1 MDILNTTARLWDM
14 RRGDADDDR
23 TSPHGRGWRNMVI
36 SSALEFNYL
45 TASIAFLLLIIVPAL
60 LVGLAP
66 PLFVLYGRRKLEA
79 ATQIFNRPFA
89 AILSMTLLV
98 AVTLWIARPL
108 LSKAVDFFWHLHYT
122 LVFPVFVGLREI
134 ISAVI
139 EPGANRDTTPEHLDR
154 RRRMATVLATLLLAG
169 GGVAVAL
176 SVGFT
181 SGRRLVEIADYR
193 PWPLM
198 RAALGNAALVLG
210 VSTAVASVYWLVR
223 EVRSRRPILD
233 WVPAPPASGAATL
246 RVAHLSD
253 LHLVGERYGYRM
265 EAGTKGPH
273 GNLRFRRTLRTLAAI
288 HAATPLDRVLITGD
302 ITDAGTRAEWVE
314 FLDLLRRAPELRAR
328 ILFVPGNHDVNVI
341 DRTNPGRFALPWSES
356 HALRQLRVVLAF
368 DAIQGESAH
377 VVDRAT
383 GTPGLSLREYL
394 REGDR
399 PAHLR
404 ALAERGH
411 WRGRLEMMHIW
422 DAIFPLVV
430 PPPKEGGYGVI
441 LLDSN
446 AQRHFSLTNAVGVIG
461 RSQLAA
467 LKSILRAGR
476 DREWMILLHHHVAE
490 YPTASSGL
498 QERIGLALVNAPD
511 VLAAI
516 AAHGAPVLVLHG
528 HRHRDWIGTRGDVV
542 LCSAPSV
549 ALGAAG
555 GSMSRGCF
563 HVYELMFGDDGHMR
577 LATSRQVL
585 VA

>member
-1 MDILNTTARLWDM
+1 MDVLNTTQRLWDM

-23 TSPHGRGWRNMVI
+23 TSPHGRGWRSMAL
-36 SSALEFNYL
+36 SAALEFNYL
-45 TASIAFLLLIIVPAL
+45 TASIAFLSLIIVPAL

-66 PLFVLYGRRKLEA
+66 PLFVLYGRRKLET
-79 ATQIFNRPFA
+79 ATMVSSRPFA

-122 LVFPVFVGLREI
+122 LVFPIFVGLREI
-134 ISAVI
+134 ICALI
-139 EPGANRDTTPEHLDR
+139 EPGANRPMTPELLDR
-154 RRRMATVLATLLLAG
+154 RRRLGTVLATLLLAG
-169 GGVAVAL
+169 GGLAVAL

-181 SGRRLVEIADYR
+181 SGTRLVELGDYR
-193 PWPLM
+193 PWPLV

-210 VSTAVASVYWLVR
+210 VSTAVASLYWLTR
-223 EVRSRRPILD
+223 EVTSRRPVLD
-233 WVPAPPASGAATL
+233 WVPGPPATGVITT

-253 LHLVGERYGYRM
+253 LHLVGERYGFRM
-265 EAGTKGPH
+265 EVGTKGPH
-273 GNLRFRRTLRTLAAI
+273 GNLRFRRTLRALAAI
-288 HAATPLDRVLITGD
+288 HEATPLDRVLITGD

-328 ILFVPGNHDVNVI
+328 VLFVPGNHDVNVI

-383 GTPGLSLREYL
+383 GRPGPSLREYL
-394 REGDR
+394 REGNR

-411 WRGRLEMMHIW
+411 WRGRLEMMRVW

-430 PPPKEGGYGVI
+430 PPPKGGGFGVI

-461 RSQLAA
+461 RPQLSA

-476 DREWMILLHHHVAE
+476 DCAWMILLHHHVAE
-490 YPTASSGL
+490 YPTASIGL
-498 QERIGLALVNAPD
+498 QERIGLALINAPD

-516 AAHGAPVLVLHG
+516 ASHGAPVLVLHG

-555 GSMSRGCF
+555 GPMSHGSF
-563 HVYELMFGDDGHMR
+563 HIYELAFGTDGHMR
-577 LATSRQVL
+577 LARSQQVS